1 MKGDKFMKGRKSG
14 DLTAEKLGLYVI
26 AAITVAVLFYV
37 FLIQEEGGL
46 LKLGRNVETLKDYFP
61 DFTKNLEAEELPAT
75 QTQLPQE
82 HLIAIRSLKNAI
94 NATLL
99 SSKADCFTEYGKL
112 PDLGD
117 RQTSI
122 EFRYENGKTTMLVY
136 GGVDGRKLIPELGA
150 EFENMIPCVIAG
162 SDEVAEN
169 FFTKYIQKEETAGSY
184 FQPVN
189 YIKIFYQTK
198 LVGITCDKGNR
209 VMTLE
214 PTEETLQYD
223 QGPNYLCNNLQDG
236 GIFFSPDNKHICFIP
251 TTRSDRVWIADQH
264 GIRTDYVGGT
274 ATGSISLQLSKGEL
288 TQC

>member
-1 MKGDKFMKGRKSG
+1 MKGRKSG

-37 FLIQEEGGL
+37 LLIQEEGGL
-46 LKLGRNVETLKDYFP
+46 QKLGKNVESLKKYAP

-75 QTQLPQE
+75 QIELPQQ
-82 HLIAIRSLKNAI
+82 HFVAIRSLKNAI

-99 SSKADCFTEYGKL
+99 SDKTDCFTEYGLL
-112 PDLGD
+112 PELGD
-117 RQTSI
+117 RQTSV

-162 SDEVAEN
+162 SDPVAEN
-169 FFTKYIQKEETAGSY
+169 FFAKFIEKKEAAGSY

-189 YIKIFYQTK
+189 YVKIFYQKK
-198 LVGITCDKGNR
+198 LFGITCDGGNR
-209 VMTLE
+209 VMTIE
-214 PTEETLQYD
+214 PTEETPQYD

-236 GIFFSPDNKHICFIP
+236 GIFFSPDNQHICFMP
-251 TTRSDRVWIADQH
+251 TTRSGRVWIVDQH

-274 ATGSISLQLSKGEL
+274 TTGSISLQLTKGEL